1 LSVDRITLTIP
12 RTGSFHGVAHL
23 VLGGLAVR
31 LNLTLEALQELE
43 LALDGLLEV
52 NEPYGDVTLEVC
64 MRDGGL
70 ETTVGP
76 FEPAALHAQ
85 LDGDGTG
92 LNLRRVLETV
102 SDDMTVDERNG
113 HQWVQLVKRVAQ

>member
-1 LSVDRITLTIP
+1 MSVDRVTLTIP

-43 LALDGLLEV
+43 MALDGLLDV
-52 NEPYGDVTLEVC
+52 DEPVGDVTLEVC
-64 MRDGGL
+64 MRDEGL

-76 FEPAALHAQ
+76 FDPAALRAR
-85 LDGDGTG
+85 LDGAGDG
-92 LNLRRVLETV
+92 LSLRRVLEAV
-102 SDDMTVDERNG
+102 SDELTVDDRNG
-113 HQWVQLVKRVAQ
+113 DQWVQLVKRVGQ